1 MSELPKGW
9 TYVTIVQVAE
19 VQGGIQ
25 KQPKRRPVKNRYP
38 FLRVANVLRGAL
50 DLSEVHEIELFDG
63 EPERYLLRY
72 GDLLVVEGNGSQ
84 NQIGRAAMWRNEIQN
99 CTHQN
104 HLIRVRPSQ
113 AILPTYLTLA
123 WNSPDVSRALRE
135 VASSTS
141 GLYTLSTAKIKSVKI
156 PLPPIPEQRRI
167 VTVLEDHLSRLDA
180 AVASLRAARARL
192 SNFRQS
198 LLNEAFSGRLVA
210 QDPADEPAVELLAQ
224 SHLS

>member
-1 MSELPKGW
+1 MSELPKSW

-25 KQPKRRPVKNRYP
+25 KQPKRRPAKNRYP

-84 NQIGRAAMWRNEIQN
+84 NQIGRAAMWRNEIRN

-113 AILPTYLTLA
+113 AILPTYLTLV

-180 AVASLRAARARL
+180 TVASLRAARARL